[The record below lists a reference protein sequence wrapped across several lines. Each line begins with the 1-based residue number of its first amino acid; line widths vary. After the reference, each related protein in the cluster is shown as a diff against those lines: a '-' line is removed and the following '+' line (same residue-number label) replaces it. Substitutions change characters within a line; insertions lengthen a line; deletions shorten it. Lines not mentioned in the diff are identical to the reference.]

1 MKKIII
7 KNSVIKKLLIP
18 LSHNLIS
25 NNSCVAWHNCTQ
37 FTVYYK
43 CTTNV
48 FFEFVLACLLHV
60 AMSTLLCCSMLDPD
74 PDATDGLYMQKTFI
88 KTLKTVVLIS
98 VFQFKVI
105 LMHF

>member
-1 MKKIII
+1 M
-7 KNSVIKKLLIP
+7 
-18 LSHNLIS
+18 
-25 NNSCVAWHNCTQ
+25 
-37 FTVYYK
+37 YYK

-60 AMSTLLCCSMLDPD
+60 AMSTLLCCSVLDPDPKNKPD

-98 VFQFKVI
+98 VF
-105 LMHF
+105 